1 MDWVLKILSGSSEG
15 AQIDL
20 EPGEYLIGKGDQC
33 DLVLDDQHV
42 AEQHFVLTITEETAD
57 LRLLAE
63 QDEHATK
70 PRLNGVLDEQTQWA
84 LDSVSVISLET
95 FHFVLA
101 QANQD
106 LNQVVIPEPVDN
118 TPLAA
123 DEETTEPEE
132 TDALVSDPVDRPSIT
147 KHPLAEAIRSF
158 GNKVALTLSLGVVVI
173 TASAMMVSTSE
184 PEPIP
189 EPKASVQ
196 ELEEILQHAGINNV
210 ELEHKGERLIVKGFV
225 ADDTEKKRIADVL
238 IDEQPLDYAVTN
250 LAQLKHAAELSL
262 AAHGLKDINVAQGD
276 DPGTLTLSGVSPDRE
291 KWKKVL
297 LSLKNDLPLVSE
309 WDDQVGIAP
318 KPEIPPLDV
327 SSVSMGQVPFA
338 VTRDGERRFIGN
350 SLGNGY
356 QIEDINLQY
365 LLVSRGAE
373 MVKVQLTF

>member
-33 DLVLDDQHV
+33 DLVLDDHNV
-42 AEQHFVLTITEETAD
+42 AQQHFVLTITEETAE
-57 LRLLAE
+57 LRLLA
-63 QDEHATK
+63 DDNTAATP
-70 PRLNGVLDEQTQWA
+70 PRFNGALDDTTQWP
-84 LDSVSVISLET
+84 LDAVSVISLDT

-101 QANQD
+101 PAGED
-106 LNQVVIPEPVDN
+106 LSQVVIPEPIE
-118 TPLAA
+118 TPISAE
-123 DEETTEPEE
+123 EETAEPETPE
-132 TDALVSDPVDRPSIT
+132 ALATDPVDRPLAT
-147 KHPLAEAIRSF
+147 KYPLADAIRSF
-158 GNKVALTLSLGVVVI
+158 GNKVALTISLGVVVV
-173 TASAMMVSTSE
+173 TASAMMVSNSE
-184 PEPIP
+184 PEPVI
-189 EPKASVQ
+189 EPRASVQ
-196 ELEEILQHAGINNV
+196 ELEDILNSAGIEHV
-210 ELEHKGERLIVKGFV
+210 DLEQQGERLIVRGFV
-225 ADDTEKKRIADVL
+225 ADEGEKKRIADVL
-238 IDEQPLDYAVTN
+238 IDEQPFDYAVTN
-250 LAQLKHAAELSL
+250 LAQLKQAAELSL
-262 AAHGLKDINVAQGD
+262 VAHGLKDIHVEQGD
-276 DPGTLTLSGVSPDRE
+276 KPGTLRVSGVSPDRE

-338 VTRDGERRFIGN
+338 VTRDGERLFIGN